1 MALKTGDRL
10 GAYEIVGLLGHGAMG
25 EVYRARDTRL
35 GRDVA
40 VKVLPAAFANDAD
53 RLARL
58 EREAR
63 LISQVN
69 HPNICTLFDI
79 VEGQNAPFLILELIE
94 GETLQQRLLRGP
106 MPLRE
111 ALRCASGIAA
121 ALEAAHSKGIIH
133 RDLKPSNIKITAAGA
148 IKVLDFGVAKLAHDS
163 GSEFGV
169 PDLTLTLG
177 GTKEG
182 VLVGTVAYVSPEQA
196 MGDRVDGRSDI
207 WAFGC
212 LLYEMLT
219 ARRAFPGVAVAD
231 TLGAVM
237 RGEPDWTA
245 LPGDTPP
252 ELRTLLRRCLEK
264 DRGRRLADIAD
275 ARLEI
280 EDLLA
285 GRSEPAPKFAGS
297 ANRTVAPSK
306 PRRARLIVALAFLAG
321 VIFASLMARLA
332 FNRQAESRPP
342 VVDTSPTV
350 SARAGESRGNTP
362 AAPQKVES
370 PLPSSSALTSRASTA
385 ADAGRNRSPDSA
397 PAPPS
402 KPVPASV
409 NLPDGVRWAPAVDSG
424 VPNTILAISP
434 DGRLV
439 VYSGRAG
446 GVTALWLRSLM
457 IDDTWQLPGTEGG
470 ISPFWSPD
478 NSSIGFFADRKLKRL
493 DLNGLGTRSRDAS
506 RLAVPATLC
515 EVQHQRGGTWGPDDT
530 IVFAPFP
537 GGLKRISANGGA
549 VTSLTH
555 LEPGEPHH
563 VRPHFLAGTRR
574 LLYRVSSGNGRNN
587 SYYVTSLDASER
599 KLIATLDAGN
609 VTYSQGL
616 LLFMQ
621 NHTLMAVPFD
631 LKNLAITGPPGPI
644 ANGVLLSTGSPP
656 VFGVFSASQTGRLVY
671 LSQGGGNHNDP
682 MIVLSNWAD
691 SPAGR

>member
-40 VKVLPAAFANDAD
+40 VKVLPAAFAGDAD
-53 RLARL
+53 RLSRL

-79 VEGQNAPFLILELIE
+79 VEGQHAPFLIFELIE

-111 ALRCASGIAA
+111 TLRCASGIAA

-148 IKVLDFGVAKLAHDS
+148 IKVLDFGVAKLARDS
-163 GSEFGV
+163 GAELGAR
-169 PDLTLTLG
+169 DLTLTLG

-219 ARRAFPGVAVAD
+219 ATRAFPGVAVAD

-285 GRSEPAPKFAGS
+285 GRAVPAPPVAGS
-297 ANRTVAPSK
+297 TNRTPARSA
-306 PRRARLIVALAFLAG
+306 PRRGRLIVVLAFVAG
-321 VIFASLMARLA
+321 AIFASVTARFA
-332 FNRQAESRPP
+332 FDRQAEAVRSGELRVEIPIA
-342 VVDTSPTV
+342 SP
-350 SARAGESRGNTP
+350 
-362 AAPQKVES
+362 KVENPPPAS
-370 PLPSSSALTSRASTA
+370 PASTSRASTVVEESRTRE
-385 ADAGRNRSPDSA
+385 ADNA
-397 PAPPS
+397 PAAS
-402 KPVPASV
+402 IEPVPRFI
-409 NLPDGVRWAPAVDSG
+409 NLPNGVRWARAVDAN

-439 VYSGRAG
+439 VFSGRDDDG
-446 GVTALWLRSLM
+446 TALWLRSLTLG
-457 IDDTWQLPGTEGG
+457 DTWRLRGTEGG

-478 NSSIGFFADRKLKRL
+478 SASIGFFADRKLKRL
-493 DLNGLGTRSRDAS
+493 DLNGLGTTSRDAS
-506 RLAVPATLC
+506 RVAVPATLY
-515 EVQHQRGGTWGPDDT
+515 EVGSKRGGTWGPDGT
-530 IVFAPFP
+530 IVFARFP
-537 GGLKRISANGGA
+537 GELKRISANGGV
-549 VTSLTH
+549 VTSLTS
-555 LEPGEPHH
+555 LERGEPHH
-563 VRPHFLAGTRR
+563 VRPHFFAGTRR
-574 LLYRVSSGNGRNN
+574 LLYRVSSDNGRNN
-587 SYYVTSLDASER
+587 SYYVTSLDNPGEK
-599 KLIATLDAGN
+599 KLIGTFDSGN
-609 VTYSQGL
+609 VTYSQGY
-616 LLFMQ
+616 LLFMES
-621 NHTLMAVPFD
+621 NTLTAQPFD
-631 LKNLAITGPPGPI
+631 LKTVAITGPPRPI
-644 ANGVLLSTGSPP
+644 ATGVLRSTGSPP
-656 VFGVFSASQTGRLVY
+656 VFGVFSASQSGRLAY
-671 LSQGGGNHNDP
+671 LSEGGETDP
-682 MIVLSNWAD
+682 MTVLSNWSD
-691 SPAGR
+691 SPADR

>member
-10 GAYEIVGLLGHGAMG
+10 GAYEIIGLLGHGAMG
-25 EVYRARDTRL
+25 EVYHARDTRL

-40 VKVLPAAFANDAD
+40 IKVLPAAFANDAD

-111 ALRCASGIAA
+111 ALRCASGIAG

-133 RDLKPSNIKITAAGA
+133 RDLKPSNIKITAAGT
-148 IKVLDFGVAKLAHDS
+148 IKVLDFGVAKLARDS
-163 GSEFGV
+163 GAEFA

-196 MGDRVDGRSDI
+196 MGDRIDGRSDI

-219 ARRAFPGVAVAD
+219 AKRAFPGVAVAD

-245 LPGDTPP
+245 LPGNTPP

-280 EDLLA
+280 DDLLA
-285 GRSEPAPKFAGS
+285 GRSQPAPKISGS
-297 ANRTVAPSK
+297 PSEAAVASA
-306 PRRARLIVALAFLAG
+306 PRRGRLIVALAFLAG
-321 VIFASLMARLA
+321 VLFATVIARLA
-332 FNRQAESRPP
+332 FNHQAAVESP
-342 VVDTSPTV
+342 VVDASPTV
-350 SARAGESRGNTP
+350 SARPEESRGNTP
-362 AAPQKVES
+362 PSPSAKTSPASAADELRLDAERLADEKAQHPTAAAPSEQ
-370 PLPSSSALTSRASTA
+370 
-385 ADAGRNRSPDSA
+385 
-397 PAPPS
+397 
-402 KPVPASV
+402 VPAFI
-409 NLPDGVRWAPAVDSG
+409 NLPEGVRWARAVESG

-446 GVTALWLRSLM
+446 DATALWLRALTF
-457 IDDTWQLPGTEGG
+457 DDAWRLPGTEGG

-478 NSSIGFFADRKLKRL
+478 SASIGFFADRKLKRL
-493 DLNGLGTRSRDAS
+493 DLNGLGTRTRDSRN
-506 RLAVPATLC
+506 LAVPTILC
-515 EVQHQRGGTWGPDDT
+515 EVRSQRGGTWGPDDT

-537 GGLKRISANGGA
+537 GGLKRIPANGGP
-549 VTSLTH
+549 VTALTYP
-555 LEPGEPHH
+555 EPGEPHH
-563 VRPHFLAGTRR
+563 VRPHFLGGTRQ
-574 LLYRVSSGNGRNN
+574 LLYRVSSANGRNN

-609 VTYSQGL
+609 VTYSQGH

-621 NHTLMAVPFD
+621 NHTLMAQPFD
-631 LKNLAITGPPGPI
+631 LKNLATTGPPEPI
-644 ANGVLLSTGSPP
+644 ANDVLLSTGSPP

-671 LSQGGGNHNDP
+671 LSQGGDYNDA
-682 MIVLSNWAD
+682 MTVLSKRVH

>member
-1 MALKTGDRL
+1 MALRTGDRL

-40 VKVLPAAFANDAD
+40 IKVLPAAFANDPD

-79 VEGQNAPFLILELIE
+79 VEGQNAPFLILEFIE

-148 IKVLDFGVAKLAHDS
+148 IKVLDFGVAKIARDS
-163 GSEFGV
+163 GSEFGA

-219 ARRAFPGVAVAD
+219 AKRAFPGVAVAD

-280 EDLLA
+280 DDLLA

-297 ANRTVAPSK
+297 TNKTVAPSK
-306 PRRARLIVALAFLAG
+306 PRRGRLIVALAFLAG
-321 VIFASLMARLA
+321 VIFASVIARLS
-332 FNRQAESRPP
+332 FNRQAESKPP
-342 VVDTSPTV
+342 VVDTSPPV
-350 SARAGESRGNTP
+350 SARAAESRGNTP
-362 AAPQKVES
+362 AAPQEVES
-370 PLPSSSALTSRASTA
+370 PPPSSSAVTSRASTA

-397 PAPPS
+397 PAAPS
-402 KPVPASV
+402 RPVPAFV
-409 NLPDGVRWAPAVDSG
+409 NLPEGVMWAPAVDSG
-424 VPNTILAISP
+424 VPNTILALSP

-446 GVTALWLRSLM
+446 GVTALWLRSFM
-457 IDDTWQLPGTEGG
+457 FDDAWQLPGTEGG

-478 NSSIGFFADRKLKRL
+478 SASIGFFADRKLKRL
-493 DLNGLGTRSRDAS
+493 DLNGLGTRSRDA
-506 RLAVPATLC
+506 RGLAVPATLC

-609 VTYSQGL
+609 VTYSQGQ

-621 NHTLMAVPFD
+621 NHTLMAEPFD
-631 LKNLAITGPPGPI
+631 LKTLAIPGPPRPI

-671 LSQGGGNHNDP
+671 LSQGRNSNDP
-682 MIVLSNWAD
+682 MTVLSNWAD
-691 SPAGR
+691 SPAAR

>member
-40 VKVLPAAFANDAD
+40 VKVLPAAFDSDAE
-53 RLARL
+53 RLSRF

-63 LISQVN
+63 LISQIN

-79 VEGQNAPFLILELIE
+79 VEGQRSPSLIFELIE

-106 MPLRE
+106 MPVRE
-111 ALRCASGIAA
+111 ALRCAAGIAA

-133 RDLKPSNIKITAAGA
+133 RDLKPSNIKITAAGS
-148 IKVLDFGVAKLAHDS
+148 IKVLDFGVAKLVRDS
-163 GSEFGV
+163 GSELDA

-245 LPGDTPP
+245 LPHDTPP

-275 ARLEI
+275 ASLEI
-280 EDLLA
+280 DDLLA
-285 GRSEPAPKFAGS
+285 GRFEPAPKFAGS
-297 ANRTVAPSK
+297 TNKTVGPAA
-306 PRRARLIVALAFLAG
+306 PRRGRSIVVLAFVAG
-321 VIFASLMARLA
+321 IIFATVMARLA
-332 FNRQAESRPP
+332 FN
-342 VVDTSPTV
+342 DSPTL
-350 SARAGESRGNTP
+350 SAPASESRGN
-362 AAPQKVES
+362 APEPPKADPPPPIHSVPDVRSNPTAES
-370 PLPSSSALTSRASTA
+370 GRNSSTDTA
-385 ADAGRNRSPDSA
+385 AAVPSEQ
-397 PAPPS
+397 APPFIS
-402 KPVPASV
+402 
-409 NLPDGVRWAPAVDSG
+409 LPNGVRWARAVESG
-424 VPNTILAISP
+424 VPNTIVAISP
-434 DGRLV
+434 NGRLV
-439 VYSGRAG
+439 VFSGRAG
-446 GVTALWLRSLM
+446 EMTALWLRSLTS
-457 IDDTWQLPGTEGG
+457 DDVWQLPGTEGG

-478 NSSIGFFADRKLKRL
+478 SASIGFFADRQLKRL
-493 DLNGLGTRSRDAS
+493 DLNGLGTRVRESS
-506 RLAVPATLC
+506 QIAVPATLT
-515 EVQHQRGGTWGPDDT
+515 EVRSQRAGTWGPDGT
-530 IVFAPFP
+530 IVFSPAS

-549 VTSLTH
+549 VTSLTSPD
-555 LEPGEPHH
+555 PGEPAHF
-563 VRPHFLAGTRR
+563 RPHFFAGTRH
-574 LLYRVSSGNGRNN
+574 LLYRVTSDNGRNN
-587 SYYVTSLDASER
+587 AYYATSLDTREE
-599 KLIATLDAGN
+599 KLIAMLDAGN
-609 VTYSQGL
+609 VAYSQGH

-621 NHTLMAVPFD
+621 NHTLMAQPFD
-631 LKNLAITGPPGPI
+631 VKSLATTGPARPV
-644 ANGVLLSTGSPP
+644 ASGVLLSTGSLP

-671 LSQGGGNHNDP
+671 LSQGGDSNDP
-682 MIVLSNWAD
+682 MTVLSNWATG
-691 SPAGR
+691 PAGR

>member
-53 RLARL
+53 RLGRL

-79 VEGQNAPFLILELIE
+79 VEGPNAPFLILELIE

-106 MPLRE
+106 MPRRE

-121 ALEAAHSKGIIH
+121 ALEAAHGKGIIH
-133 RDLKPSNIKITAAGA
+133 RDLKPSNIKITAAGT
-148 IKVLDFGVAKLAHDS
+148 IKVLDFGVAKLARDS
-163 GSEFGV
+163 GSDLGV

-196 MGDRVDGRSDI
+196 MGDRVDERSDI

-219 ARRAFPGVAVAD
+219 ATRAFPGVAMAD

-245 LPGDTPP
+245 LPGDTPT

-264 DRGRRLADIAD
+264 DRGRRIAHIAD

-285 GRSEPAPKFAGS
+285 GRSDSAPRLAGS
-297 ANRTVAPSK
+297 ANNTAVPSR
-306 PRRARLIVALAFLAG
+306 PRRRLTVALAFLAG
-321 VIFASLMARLA
+321 VVLASTMAREA
-332 FNRQAESRPP
+332 YNRQAEAEPP
-342 VVDTSPTV
+342 VV
-350 SARAGESRGNTP
+350 ESRGNTP
-362 AAPQKVES
+362 VAPNVEIPPPTS
-370 PLPSSSALTSRASTA
+370 PAVPSRESTA
-385 ADAGRNRSPDSA
+385 EDSGRNPSLSSTPA
-397 PAPPS
+397 PAS
-402 KPVPASV
+402 EPVPAFIS
-409 NLPDGVRWAPAVDSG
+409 LPDGMTWARAVNGG
-424 VPNTILAISP
+424 VPNTIVAISP

-446 GVTALWLRSLM
+446 DVTALWLRSFVLN
-457 IDDTWQLPGTEGG
+457 DAWPLPGTEGG
-470 ISPFWSPD
+470 VSPFWSPD
-478 NSSIGFFADRKLKRL
+478 SGSIGFFADRQLKRL
-493 DLNGLGTRSRDAS
+493 DLNGLGTRGRESRQ
-506 RLAVPATLC
+506 LAVPVTLA
-515 EVQHQRGGTWGPDDT
+515 EVRSQRGGTWGPDGT
-530 IVFAPFP
+530 IVFSPAS

-549 VTSLTH
+549 VTSLTSPDPD
-555 LEPGEPHH
+555 EPAHF
-563 VRPHFLAGTRR
+563 RPHFFAGTRH
-574 LLYRVSSGNGRNN
+574 LLYRVTSDNGRNN
-587 SYYVTSLDASER
+587 AYYATSLDTREK

-609 VTYSQGL
+609 VTYSQGH

-621 NHTLMAVPFD
+621 NHTLMAQPFD
-631 LKNLAITGPPGPI
+631 LKSLATTGPPRPI
-644 ANGVLLSTGSPP
+644 ASGVLLSTGSPP

-671 LSQGGGNHNDP
+671 LSQGGEFNDP
-682 MIVLSNWAD
+682 MTVRSDWAD
-691 SPAGR
+691 SPSGR

>member
-10 GAYEIVGLLGHGAMG
+10 GAYEIVDLLGRGAMG

-40 VKVLPAAFANDAD
+40 VKILPAAFAGDAG

-63 LISQVN
+63 VISQVN

-79 VEGQNAPFLILELIE
+79 VDGPNAPFLILELIE

-121 ALEAAHSKGIIH
+121 ALDAAHAKGIIH
-133 RDLKPSNIKITAAGA
+133 RDLKPSNIKITDAGA
-148 IKVLDFGVAKLAHDS
+148 TKVLDFGVAKLARDS
-163 GSEFGV
+163 GFELGA

-182 VLVGTVAYVSPEQA
+182 ALVGTVAYVSPEQA
-196 MGDRVDGRSDI
+196 MGDHVDRKSDI

-219 ARRAFPGVAVAD
+219 AARAFPGVAVAD

-237 RGEPDWTA
+237 RGEPDWDA
-245 LPGDTPP
+245 LPGDTPQ

-280 EDLLA
+280 DDLLA
-285 GRSEPAPKFAGS
+285 GRSMRASTPAGGDKTAGAS
-297 ANRTVAPSK
+297 G
-306 PRRARLIVALAFLAG
+306 PRRGRWIAALAFLAG
-321 VIFASLMARLA
+321 VVFATVIARLT
-332 FNRQAESRPP
+332 FNRQQQAQPLIAVPAPMISTPVVESRPS
-342 VVDTSPTV
+342 SPPDVTGRGSTTRV
-350 SARAGESRGNTP
+350 S
-362 AAPQKVES
+362 S
-370 PLPSSSALTSRASTA
+370 PEAERLTREKAH
-385 ADAGRNRSPDSA
+385 SA
-397 PAPPS
+397 PATTGEVVPPFI
-402 KPVPASV
+402 
-409 NLPDGVRWAPAVDSG
+409 NLPDGVRWARAVESG

-439 VYSGRAG
+439 VFSGRAG
-446 GVTALWLRSLM
+446 DATALWLRSL
-457 IDDTWQLPGTEGG
+457 TFGEAWPLPGTEGG

-478 NSSIGFFADRKLKRL
+478 SASIGFFADRTLKRL
-493 DLNGLGTRSRDAS
+493 DLNGLGTRTRDFRVVA
-506 RLAVPATLC
+506 APATLC
-515 EVQHQRGGTWGPDDT
+515 DVRSQRGGTWGPDDT
-530 IVFAPFP
+530 IVFARFP
-537 GGLKRISANGGA
+537 GGLERISAKGGA
-549 VTSLTH
+549 ATTLTH

-563 VRPHFLAGTRR
+563 VRPHFLAGTRQI
-574 LLYRVSSGNGRNN
+574 LYRVSSGNGRNN
-587 SYYVTSLDASER
+587 SYFVTSLDTSER

-609 VTYSQGL
+609 VTYSQGH

-621 NHTLMAVPFD
+621 NHFLMAQPFD
-631 LKNLAITGPPGPI
+631 VNNLAIAGAPRPI
-644 ANGVLLSTGSPP
+644 ASGVLLSTGSPP
-656 VFGVFSASQTGRLVY
+656 VFGVFSASRTGRLVY
-671 LSQGGGNHNDP
+671 LSQGGDYNDP
-682 MIVLSNWAD
+682 MTVLSNWAD
-691 SPAGR
+691 NPASR

>member
-1 MALKTGDRL
+1 
-10 GAYEIVGLLGHGAMG
+10 MG

-40 VKVLPAAFANDAD
+40 LKVLPAAFATDAD

-69 HPNICTLFDI
+69 HPNICTLFDF

-94 GETLQQRLLRGP
+94 GDTLQQRLLRGP

-111 ALRCASGIAA
+111 ALRGASGIAA

-148 IKVLDFGVAKLAHDS
+148 VKVLDFGVAKLARDS
-163 GSEFGV
+163 GSELGA

-219 ARRAFPGVAVAD
+219 AKRAFPGVAVAD

-280 EDLLA
+280 DDLLA
-285 GRSEPAPKFAGS
+285 GRSTHKTA
-297 ANRTVAPSK
+297 APSR
-306 PRRARLIVALAFLAG
+306 PRRGRLIVALAFFAG
-321 VIFASLMARLA
+321 VIFAIVMARLA
-332 FNRQAESRPP
+332 FNRRAEAQPAG
-342 VVDTSPTV
+342 VDASPTV
-350 SARAGESRGNTP
+350 SAPAAQSPRNTP
-362 AAPQKVES
+362 AAPPKAES
-370 PLPSSSALTSRASTA
+370 PPPLSSAVTA
-385 ADAGRNRSPDSA
+385 AT
-397 PAPPS
+397 PS
-402 KPVPASV
+402 EPVPAFV
-409 NLPDGVRWAPAVDSG
+409 NLPEGVRWARAVDAG

-439 VYSGRAG
+439 VFSGRAG
-446 GVTALWLRSLM
+446 DVTALWLRPLTSG
-457 IDDTWQLPGTEGG
+457 DAWQLPGTEGG

-478 NSSIGFFADRKLKRL
+478 SGSIGFFADRKLKRL
-493 DLNGLGTRSRDAS
+493 DLNGLGTRSRDS
-506 RLAVPATLC
+506 RLLALPATLC

-537 GGLKRISANGGA
+537 GGLKRISASGGA
-549 VTSLTH
+549 VTSLTS

-563 VRPHFLAGTRR
+563 VRPEFLAGTQQ

-609 VTYSQGL
+609 VTYSQGH

-621 NHTLMAVPFD
+621 NHTLMAQPFD
-631 LKNLAITGPPGPI
+631 LKNLAIAGSPRPI
-644 ANGVLLSTGSPP
+644 ANGVLLSTGSLP
-656 VFGVFSASQTGRLVY
+656 VFGVFSTSQTGRLVY
-671 LSQGGGNHNDP
+671 LSQGHDSNDP
-682 MIVLSNWAD
+682 MTVVSNWAD
-691 SPAGR
+691 H

>member
-1 MALKTGDRL
+1 MALRTGDRL
-10 GAYEIVGLLGHGAMG
+10 GPYEIAGLLGHGAMG
-25 EVYRARDTRL
+25 EVYHARDTRL

-79 VEGQNAPFLILELIE
+79 VEGQNAPVLILELIE

-133 RDLKPSNIKITAAGA
+133 RDLKPSNIKLTGAGA
-148 IKVLDFGVAKLAHDS
+148 IKVLDFGVAKLARDS
-163 GSEFGV
+163 GSELGA

-219 ARRAFPGVAVAD
+219 AKRAFPGVAVAD

-245 LPGDTPP
+245 LPDNTPP

-280 EDLLA
+280 EDLQA
-285 GRSEPAPKFAGS
+285 GRSEPAPKFTGIATT
-297 ANRTVAPSK
+297 TVALSG
-306 PRRARLIVALAFLAG
+306 RHRGRLIVALAFVAG
-321 VIFASLMARLA
+321 VIFATVMARMA
-332 FNRQAESRPP
+332 FNRQAEPEPP
-342 VVDTSPTV
+342 VDASPIV
-350 SARAGESRGNTP
+350 STGP
-362 AAPQKVES
+362 P
-370 PLPSSSALTSRASTA
+370 PSSPAPAVTSRSTTD
-385 ADAGRNRSPDSA
+385 ADAGSNRPPDSA
-397 PAPPS
+397 PDTPS
-402 KPVPASV
+402 VPVQAFI
-409 NLPDGVRWAPAVDSG
+409 NLPNGVRWARAVEGG

-434 DGRLV
+434 DGRRIV
-439 VYSGRAG
+439 FSARTEDG
-446 GVTALWLRSLM
+446 TALWLRSLA
-457 IDDTWQLPGTEGG
+457 IDDARQLPGTEGG
-470 ISPFWSPD
+470 ISPFWAPD
-478 NSSIGFFADRKLKRL
+478 GTSIGFFADRKLKRL
-493 DLNGLGTRSRDAS
+493 DLDA
-506 RLAVPATLC
+506 PATPTTLC
-515 EVQHQRGGTWGPDDT
+515 DVRTQRGGTWGPDNT
-530 IVFAPFP
+530 IAFSPFSGTLRHVSAK
-537 GGLKRISANGGA
+537 GGP
-549 VTSLTH
+549 VTSIASPEED
-555 LEPGEPHH
+555 EPAH
-563 VRPHFLAGTRR
+563 VRPHFLAGTRQI
-574 LLYRVSSGNGRNN
+574 LYRVTSGNGRNN
-587 SYYVTSLDASER
+587 SYYVTSLDSADR
-599 KLIATLDAGN
+599 KLIGTFDSGT
-609 VTYSQGL
+609 VTYSQGHV
-616 LLFMQ
+616 LFMQ
-621 NHTLMAVPFD
+621 NHTLMAQLFD
-631 LKNLAITGPPGPI
+631 MKNLATTGPPRPV
-644 ANGVLLSTGSPP
+644 ASGVLLSTGSLP
-656 VFGVFSASQTGRLVY
+656 VFGLFSASQTGRLVY
-671 LSQGGGNHNDP
+671 LSQGGDYNDP
-682 MIVLSNWAD
+682 LTVLSNWAA
-691 SPAGR
+691 SPARR